1 MKTKRTVSKYLAS
14 NEIKIRQCVYIS
26 RDIQQTIAKMV
37 NVLSDGGSIGG
48 YIDNVLRE
56 HLQNHK
62 DEINAL
68 YREQQQDLI

>member
-1 MKTKRTVSKYLAS
+1 MKTKRTVTQYLAP
-14 NEIKIRQCVYIS
+14 NEIKTRQCVYIS

-37 NVLSDGGSIGG
+37 NMLSDGGSIGG

-56 HLQNHK
+56 HLNTHK

-68 YREQQQDLI
+68 YHKQVKDLI